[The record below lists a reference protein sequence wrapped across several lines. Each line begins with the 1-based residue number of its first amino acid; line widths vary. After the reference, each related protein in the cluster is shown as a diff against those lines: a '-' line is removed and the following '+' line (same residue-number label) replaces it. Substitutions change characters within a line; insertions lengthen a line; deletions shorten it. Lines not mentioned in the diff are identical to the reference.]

1 MGTKKGD
8 GVPTIGTKNI
18 GPQKFTDVES
28 AEELAPTGRGTT
40 KLKDAG
46 KATAPNNKEDKSYK

>member
-1 MGTKKGD
+1 MTEKKGD

-18 GPQKFTDVES
+18 GRQKNIEVES

-40 KLKDAG
+40 KLQKND
-46 KATAPNNKEDKSYK
+46 KTAYHKNQE